1 MLRFCWVSETYV
13 RADGAFIPFWEQFD
27 LRKVTTRLKGIGNMG
42 QAYIIDLNDPISS
55 LVGRPVSKVLTFP
68 IAASIPT
75 TTCPLTFLLK
85 SCLPAV
91 RPRARLS

>member
-1 MLRFCWVSETYV
+1 M

-55 LVGRPVSKVLTFP
+55 LVGRPVSKVLK
-68 IAASIPT
+68 IP
-75 TTCPLTFLLK
+75 LEQQE
-85 SCLPAV
+85 PA
-91 RPRARLS
+91 PDILGDIMPCG